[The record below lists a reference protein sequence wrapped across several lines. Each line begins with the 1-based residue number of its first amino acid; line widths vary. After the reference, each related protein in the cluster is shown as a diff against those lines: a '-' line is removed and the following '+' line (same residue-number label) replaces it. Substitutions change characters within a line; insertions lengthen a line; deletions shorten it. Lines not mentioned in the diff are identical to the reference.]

1 MRGIRHMRNG
11 RMTWL
16 CLIGVFLLFQA
27 FPSPLSSCRA
37 EEYTFEVSE
46 FEKKPYHIG
55 GYAEINPILFGLDRD
70 ASLYKLRFYNLDEG
84 PNIEQYGGT
93 LQLDGSYEKGIAR
106 GFVRTNSNL
115 VYTYQGWSGETSLYE
130 GFLSL
135 KPSSSLTLDAG
146 KRTMKWGKGYA
157 WNPAAFV
164 DRPKDPDDPTLAL
177 EGYFVASMDY
187 TKSFSSGPLKTFSFT
202 PVVLPEY
209 GDVNDDFGESDH
221 INVAAKAYFLLHDTD
236 IDFMFLAGGSKTPRY
251 GFDFSRNLGSNLEVH
266 GEFAFINDFQ
276 QTLIDANGNTY
287 QNTSNAI
294 NYVLGIRYLST
305 LNTTY
310 ILEYY
315 QQGTGVSSSEMSDYF
330 SFIDKGYNAFL
341 SSGDT
346 RALAKAATLT
356 RGNYGGFTPET
367 NYLYLR
373 ASQPEPFDTLYFTPA
388 LTWIFN
394 LDDRSFSLTPELLYT
409 PITNLELRLRTGVLV
424 GAKDTE
430 FGEKQNDYR
439 VELRVRYYF

>member
-1 MRGIRHMRNG
+1 M
-11 RMTWL
+11 
-16 CLIGVFLLFQA
+16 
-27 FPSPLSSCRA
+27 
-37 EEYTFEVSE
+37 
-46 FEKKPYHIG
+46 
-55 GYAEINPILFGLDRD
+55 
-70 ASLYKLRFYNLDEG
+70 
-84 PNIEQYGGT
+84 
-93 LQLDGSYEKGIAR
+93 
-106 GFVRTNSNL
+106 
-115 VYTYQGWSGETSLYE
+115 
-130 GFLSL
+130 
-135 KPSSSLTLDAG
+135 
-146 KRTMKWGKGYA
+146 
-157 WNPAAFV
+157 
-164 DRPKDPDDPTLAL
+164 
-177 EGYFVASMDY
+177 
-187 TKSFSSGPLKTFSFT
+187 
-202 PVVLPEY
+202 
-209 GDVNDDFGESDH
+209 
-221 INVAAKAYFLLHDTD
+221 
-236 IDFMFLAGGSKTPRY
+236 
-251 GFDFSRNLGSNLEVH
+251 
-266 GEFAFINDFQ
+266 
-276 QTLIDANGNTY
+276 
-287 QNTSNAI
+287 
-294 NYVLGIRYLST
+294 ST

-373 ASQPEPFDTLYFTPA
+373 ASQPEPFDILYFTPA